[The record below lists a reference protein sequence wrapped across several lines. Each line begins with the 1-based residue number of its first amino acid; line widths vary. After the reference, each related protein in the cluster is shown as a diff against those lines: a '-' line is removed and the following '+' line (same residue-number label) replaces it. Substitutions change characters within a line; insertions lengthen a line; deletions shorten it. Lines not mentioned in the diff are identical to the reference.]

1 MSSEDAASV
10 AILKMTS
17 EIRRCS
23 RSRRFGARSGPGSGC
38 RQAGFYVSLA
48 GYRMSDG
55 RWQES
60 DDILAER
67 GACGYG
73 MTVFYVFDIWLDVE
87 LGAKCW

>member
-1 MSSEDAASV
+1 
-10 AILKMTS
+10 
-17 EIRRCS
+17 
-23 RSRRFGARSGPGSGC
+23 
-38 RQAGFYVSLA
+38 
-48 GYRMSDG
+48 MSDG

-73 MTVFYVFDIWLDVE
+73 MAVFYVFDIWLDVE